1 MPCTT
6 CGHTAFAHAGFGN
19 ICQKSG
25 CECRKFLM
33 SGSANVPVPIVETLR
48 DRFAMAAL
56 TGLISGTLFTPEVDV
71 STDLIATAAYDIA
84 DAMMEARDA

>member
-1 MPCTT
+1 MPCQT
-6 CGHTAFAHAGFGN
+6 CGHTTFAHSAYVRRCEKDGCG
-19 ICQKSG
+19 CQKYIAQKQS
-25 CECRKFLM
+25 
-33 SGSANVPVPIVETLR
+33 NVPVPIVETLR